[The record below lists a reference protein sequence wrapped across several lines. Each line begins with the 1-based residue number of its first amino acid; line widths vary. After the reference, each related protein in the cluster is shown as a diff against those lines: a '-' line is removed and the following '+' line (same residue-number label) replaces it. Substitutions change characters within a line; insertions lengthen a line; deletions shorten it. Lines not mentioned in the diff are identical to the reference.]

1 MSAWGD
7 KDFIASPGTIDLAGL
22 AVSNTAG
29 VPTFFA
35 NNFAVGDVI
44 GIGTDQRYGT
54 AVIASITDEGNLT
67 LVSNTELTAGTLT
80 AQAYY
85 VNERPAY
92 VVDSDTNTTGNSVF
106 GVSTTEIGGVTGGIG
121 TITVATAGEGYTVI
135 PTIAIA
141 GGSGTGATATATAKV
156 VSIAV
161 ANSGAGFT
169 NGDIIQIGGGTGTTA
184 NASVTVTSDG
194 VGTVTALTI
203 VNAGNYSAL
212 PGKVNNI
219 PSNFLGRGLR
229 ANLEFGLSSVTV
241 TAAGQGYTSPT
252 ITVANTGGNVITIAT
267 ATATLNSSIAEG
279 GDYHRVAHAGWVK
292 FGDQYTDADGNT
304 RQKTEVLV
312 AMSSITGDND
322 IDDTGDVQLPD

>member
-1 MSAWGD
+1 MSAWGN
-7 KDFIASPGTIDLAGL
+7 KDFIASPHTINLSGL
-22 AVSNTAG
+22 TVSNGTSKG
-29 VPTFFA
+29 TFFS
-35 NNFAVGDVI
+35 NNYAAGDVI
-44 GIGTDQRYGT
+44 GFGTDQRYGT
-54 AVIASITDEGNLT
+54 AVISAIASDTSMT
-67 LVSNTELTAGTLT
+67 LVSNTELTVGALT
-80 AQAYY
+80 NEAYY

-92 VVDSDTNTTGNSVF
+92 VVDSDSLTTGNSVY
-106 GVSTTEIGGVTGGIG
+106 GVSTTEIAGVTGGIG

-156 VSIAV
+156 VTIQV
-161 ANSGAGFT
+161 ANAGAGFT
-169 NGDIIQIGGGTGTTA
+169 NGDIIQIGGGTGTSA

-194 VGTVTALTI
+194 IGTVTALTI

-229 ANLEFGLSSVTV
+229 ANLEFGLSAVTV
-241 TAAGQGYTSPT
+241 TAAGSGYTSPT
-252 ITVANTGGNVITIAT
+252 ITVANTGGNVISIAT